1 MANWD
6 RSTRELVI
14 SAAAFCDSISDLAGA
29 ASRITGFAVSDG
41 AVRCAWQR
49 WRKEDPTLPLL
60 RDVLEQSNK
69 TASIPV
75 EYEYSAEVYDEWD
88 EPTVP
93 GIPVVEVPAKNT
105 RVEDDRRVAAEWS
118 AVDGDGLGSI
128 EFVVPKEA
136 TAKKVPKPDELIVP
150 WDWSSD
156 PPAKMLVETDLH
168 FPLHDKRAESAKLN
182 FAADYVPDMW
192 AHLGD
197 GYDLTTLSRFDHD
210 PAYLHTLQDEFTSC
224 DEHWSVACQIAK
236 RVKFL
241 LGNHEW
247 RLEKTVFANH
257 ALFGL
262 KALSDWHTLAG
273 IPEKV
278 EIHAYGSQVQV
289 GHAWM
294 EHGDQVRGASNPT
307 YWAWQHR
314 GGRLGLFGH
323 NHRPSFYAKSGR
335 LEDGSIGRREFYG
348 LGHGQD
354 PATCSKWAG
363 TVTGWT
369 SGFAVVEHFTTAGK
383 WDFRVT
389 PILTEG
395 GVVHFNGKTYRA

>member
-1 MANWD
+1 MATWD
-6 RSTRELVI
+6 RATRDLVI
-14 SAAAFCDSISDLAGA
+14 QSARWCDTVAQLAEAAGRIVGGNVTEA
-29 ASRITGFAVSDG
+29 AI
-41 AVRCAWQR
+41 RCRWQR
-49 WRKEDPTLPLL
+49 WRKEDSAIPLL
-60 RDVLEQSNK
+60 RDVLTPTAK
-69 TASIPV
+69 TANVEV
-75 EYEYSAEVYDEWD
+75 EYDEIRIEMGPAGIYGEAEVYDDWD
-88 EPTVP
+88 EPTIP
-93 GIPVVEVPAKNT
+93 GIPVVEHPASNT
-105 RVEDDRRVAAEWS
+105 THV
-118 AVDGDGLGSI
+118 

-136 TAKKVPKPDELIVP
+136 TAKKVPKPTELIVP
-150 WDWSSD
+150 WDWSVD

-168 FPLHDKRAESAKLN
+168 FPLHDERAEAAKLN
-182 FAADYVPDMW
+182 FAADYAPDMW
-192 AHLGD
+192 CNLGD
-197 GYDLTTLSRFDHD
+197 TFDCTRLSRFDHD
-210 PAYLHTLQDEFTSC
+210 PAFPHTLQDEFNSAHQ
-224 DEHWSVACQIAK
+224 HWSVACQIAK
-236 RVKFL
+236 RVKFI

-247 RLEKTVFANH
+247 RLAKTAFANP

-262 KALSDWHTLAG
+262 RALDDWNTLAG
-273 IPEKV
+273 LPEKV
-278 EIHAYGSQVQV
+278 EVHDYGSMVQV
-289 GHAWM
+289 GHAWL

-354 PATCSKWAG
+354 SSTCARWAG

-389 PILTEG
+389 PVLTEG
-395 GVVHFNGKTYRA
+395 GAVHFAGKTYRA